1 MNRAAGVLKMHLRD
15 KFSFLY
21 LPWIILLSSF
31 TVNVF
36 IGVLIN
42 ESTGFN
48 TGGLMSIYVYM
59 FVMGIV
65 LVAQSFP
72 FSLGL
77 SVRRS
82 DYFIGTMGVNV
93 VLSGVF
99 SALLTLFS
107 WVEVLTNGWGVKLG
121 FFHLPYLSSGSYVQ
135 QFLVYFLVMLVVY
148 LSGFITG
155 SYSKRFGKTGTFTL
169 FIVLFLL
176 GSLFSVVMTYYEGW
190 TDLFQWFA
198 GKTALDLAVRTVP
211 VSIIFA
217 ALSYLFLRRAT
228 V

>member
-1 MNRAAGVLKMHLRD
+1 MNRAAGVLKMHFQD
-15 KFSFLY
+15 KFGYLY

-31 TVNVF
+31 TVNIIVG
-36 IGVLIN
+36 ILVN
-42 ESTGFN
+42 EEKGFY

-65 LVAQSFP
+65 VVAQSFP
-72 FSLGL
+72 FALGF

-82 DYFIGTMGVNV
+82 DYYLGTVGLIV
-93 VLSGVF
+93 VLSGIF

-135 QFLVYFLVMLVVY
+135 QFLVYFLAMLFIC
-148 LSGFITG
+148 LNGFVTG

-176 GSLFSVVMTYYEGW
+176 GSLFSLAMSYYDGW
-190 TDLFQWFA
+190 ADLFQWFV
-198 GKTALDLAVRTVP
+198 GKTALDLAVRSMP

-217 ALSYLFLRRAT
+217 ALSYLFLRRVT